1 MTTIEHQ
8 IVTQIITDVLKA
20 GYRITVDNGEDD
32 VIRSSTD
39 ADAVLAALNSTDE
52 DTLNL
57 SRDNNVYLAWV
68 HLVYGNDGHDVI
80 NDYTVNLE
88 PVLIEANA
96 LADRLADDAAI
107 YPIYASPPGLDEQL
121 IAVIYDAHIIPEII
135 NALRPYYDTL
145 RCVPNTG
152 QENRS

>member
-1 MTTIEHQ
+1 MTTIERQ
-8 IVTQIITDVLKA
+8 IVTQIITDVIKA
-20 GYRITVDNGEDD
+20 GCRITVDNGEDD

-57 SRDNNVYLAWV
+57 SLDNNVYLAWV

-96 LADRLADDAAI
+96 LADRLADDAAGH
-107 YPIYASPPGLDEQL
+107 PIYGVNTSGEERLVATVYDPNL
-121 IAVIYDAHIIPEII
+121 IPLVMQAISQQYT
-135 NALRPYYDTL
+135 NL
-145 RCVPNTG
+145 RCG
-152 QENRS
+152 HKSWKSES